1 MDASR
6 RRWILAFLT
15 IIGAHLPFVLIVFLG
30 DCGLT
35 LAQEPRSIGP
45 TGSVLYDP
53 DPGHLWNR
61 LHHALHFRE
70 TVADDEREIASNASI
85 SFDPNDVD
93 PFSWD
98 IDYRRGRYLLAG
110 PAHQE
115 AIAIL
120 DEFIAQGGDQLF
132 DDPVKRALL
141 QRDLWT
147 FFDWTTN
154 PYWSQLDDDVG
165 MAEARRAFQTRL
177 VQILPRLAL
186 SGSQIEE
193 LPDTYAATVAA
204 HVYPTAID
212 ADDNSKPF
220 LPADLWQTD
229 GSWVML
235 GDSEGLPLA
244 EKHEHFFNGRSA
256 FLIFLRLP
264 GGRTQT
270 LNYLEQL
277 KKWKN
282 THSSHGFP
290 EFPPAAQTALV
301 RRMLLIDQH
310 GQIRP
315 TPLTEQLQ
323 LRVIHEPA
331 DPENGKLGSQ
341 SFLEFRLQRSQLL
354 GGNKG
359 SLELVPGDQGE
370 WDHLTFLGSGFGMIQ
385 PIMASC
391 RHCHSPPGL
400 LSMNSS
406 KFSSMHRSKGDWG
419 ETTLAAEMRRIIA
432 WKNEQFTWGLLE
444 GLRSAH

>member
-1 MDASR
+1 MLS
-6 RRWILAFLT
+6 
-15 IIGAHLPFVLIVFLG
+15 VFDG
-30 DCGLT
+30 DCGLCR
-35 LAQEPRSIGP
+35 AQEPKSIGP
-45 TGSVLYDP
+45 SGGSLLYDP

-70 TVADDEREIASNASI
+70 TVSNNENEIASDASI
-85 SFDPNDVD
+85 SFDPNDVE

-98 IDYRRGRYLLAG
+98 LDYRRVHYLLAG

-115 AIAIL
+115 AVALL
-120 DEFIAQGGDQLF
+120 DQFIAQRDDQLF
-132 DDPVKRALL
+132 DDPVRRALL

-147 FFDWTTN
+147 FFDWTAN
-154 PYWSQLDDDVG
+154 PYWTQLDEDERMV
-165 MAEARRAFQTRL
+165 EARRAFQTRL

-186 SGSQIEE
+186 SSSQVEA
-193 LPDTYAATVAA
+193 LPATYAATVAS
-204 HVYPTAID
+204 HVYPTRMD
-212 ADDNSKPF
+212 AADNSKPF
-220 LPADLWQTD
+220 LPADLCEPD
-229 GSWVML
+229 GPWVLL

-244 EKHEHFFNGRSA
+244 EKHLHFFNGRSA

-264 GGRTQT
+264 DGRTQT

-277 KKWKN
+277 KKSKS
-282 THSSHGFP
+282 THPSHGFP
-290 EFPPAAQTALV
+290 EFPPGTQTALV

-315 TPLTEQLQ
+315 TPLTEQVQ
-323 LRVIHEPA
+323 LRVIQEPA

-354 GGNKG
+354 DGNDG
-359 SLELVPGDQGE
+359 SLALVPSDQGE
-370 WDHLTFLGSGFGMIQ
+370 WDHLTFLGSGFGMVQ

-419 ETTLAAEMRRIIA
+419 KPHSLQKCGASSLGRTSSTR
-432 WKNEQFTWGLLE
+432 GDC
-444 GLRSAH
+444 